1 MMIKVC
7 YVYQNHGRKR
17 YFFMEGTEGRMP
29 GMAGGSYGEN
39 RNVKI

>member
-1 MMIKVC
+1 MCIRIMAENV
-7 YVYQNHGRKR
+7 N
-17 YFFMEGTEGRMP
+17 FFMEGTEGRMS

>member
-1 MMIKVC
+1 MCIRIMAENV
-7 YVYQNHGRKR
+7 
-17 YFFMEGTEGRMP
+17 FFMEGTERRMP